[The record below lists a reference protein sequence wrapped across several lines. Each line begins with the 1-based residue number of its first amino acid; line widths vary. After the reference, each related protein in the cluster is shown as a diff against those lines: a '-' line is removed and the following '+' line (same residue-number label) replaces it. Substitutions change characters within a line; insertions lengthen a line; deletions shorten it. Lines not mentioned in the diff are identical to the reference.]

1 MGNDRVEGTS
11 SSDASG
17 NPSAIVFSETH
28 QLLHEAYPPSE
39 KEIWECAVRGAIKS
53 GAKIKISGPFV
64 SKRASFGPRAKFG
77 NKPLYLFFDEAGD
90 FDLGEKGSKF
100 FILTCA
106 MTQRPFRC
114 ADDLSEL
121 KRDMLERGDDVEYF
135 HACNDRK
142 FIRAEVFEHIRLY
155 EQFFAVY
162 YAAVEKSVGDPEFS
176 TPGDI
181 YCNLFD
187 TLFKSI
193 NRDFELDSASKI
205 IAVTD
210 KLPSDIKKK
219 EYTQRLKA
227 VLKRHAPGRFTI
239 AHHRSMSSYNLQIA
253 DYYCWAIQRSREQ
266 GDNGHVLSLKAI
278 RSGLEFWAP
287 MKKQEPPG
295 D

>member
-1 MGNDRVEGTS
+1 MLTGLSLPRRYGS
-11 SSDASG
+11 
-17 NPSAIVFSETH
+17 
-28 QLLHEAYPPSE
+28 
-39 KEIWECAVRGAIKS
+39 AVREYQIWCEDKDQRPEAE
-53 GAKIKISGPFV
+53 
-64 SKRASFGPRAKFG
+64 ASWPKGKVWEQA
-77 NKPLYLFFDEAGD
+77 PLSVLRRGRRLRSRRET
-90 FDLGEKGSKF
+90 KF